1 MKTKALKQGKREK
14 RTMMSA
20 EIDEKVLEM
29 TCHMGNVG
37 AVINFH
43 TIVGLVTGM
52 APTNDRT
59 ILKENGD
66 TVC

>member
-1 MKTKALKQGKREK
+1 
-14 RTMMSA
+14 MMQA

-29 TCHMGNVG
+29 TCNMGNVG

-43 TIVGLVTGM
+43 TVVGLATGM

-59 ILKENGD
+59 ILKENGG